1 MVFAEEV
8 VKRKL
13 RSLRTSYT
21 RELNELRRR
30 EAERAPGEPVK
41 KPRWKWFHLM
51 DPFLRPYCSSRKDV
65 ANSNRVGCLSAAAS
79 RPFFSRL
86 YLWQELWCRYCCH
99 TALTRWVGYLYQ
111 SFLLSPVPL
120 TWTLLWVLSSYS
132 SKTMG
137 RLPVPVLPSLASTSD
152 LNSVVGIVIQL

>member
-1 MVFAEEV
+1 MTRTAYGPPTVTQLTKNVRPVLRVVFAEEV

-21 RELNELRRR
+21 RELNEVRRR

-86 YLWQELWCRYCCH
+86 AC
-99 TALTRWVGYLYQ
+99 
-111 SFLLSPVPL
+111 
-120 TWTLLWVLSSYS
+120 
-132 SKTMG
+132 
-137 RLPVPVLPSLASTSD
+137 TSD
-152 LNSVVGIVIQL
+152 